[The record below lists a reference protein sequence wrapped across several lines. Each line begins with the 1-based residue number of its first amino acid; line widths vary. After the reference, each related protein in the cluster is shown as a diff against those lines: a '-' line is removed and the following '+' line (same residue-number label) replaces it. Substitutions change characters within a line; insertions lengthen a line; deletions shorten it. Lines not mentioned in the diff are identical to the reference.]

1 MPKTDIM
8 QRILVYD
15 VKMQV
20 TINLDQPKKPKQQQQ
35 QGQEEEG

>member
-20 TINLDQPKKPKQQQQ
+20 TINVDLPKKPEQQQQ